1 MLHSHKHYFNFLRI
15 VSEVWHLAIIN
26 LWKSNF
32 VLSLYSLGG
41 EEDRE
46 IEKMAEAMVAESGEF
61 ELQAVEDDEPDS
73 STIPPKMTNSARQT
87 HATEDFDP
95 EQEAELERMAE
106 RMIMES
112 DIY

>member
-1 MLHSHKHYFNFLRI
+1 M
-15 VSEVWHLAIIN
+15 
-26 LWKSNF
+26 
-32 VLSLYSLGG
+32 SLYSLGG